1 MLKIIN
7 PQVDDIHCFTEVI
20 SSNEKNVIYLF
31 FIFYFGLYVHQLK
44 EF

>member
-7 PQVDDIHCFTEVI
+7 PQVDDIHCFTEAI
-20 SSNEKNVIYLF
+20 SWNEQNVIYLF
-31 FIFYFGLYVHQLK
+31 SIFYFDLYVHQLK